1 MIYDESYD
9 MVSFHVEP
17 ENKMYVTDI
26 AEKIKMLIETEGMN
40 TLLIRKKQDI
50 QKNEDRKW

>member
-17 ENKMYVTDI
+17 ENKMYVTEI